1 MKKCVRIKMLSIFV
15 LLIVLSAV
23 SCYAAPKVSVMIPA
37 TFIQE
42 SWHEAVALFTAKTGI
57 EVDVVSVADW
67 NDMRAKLP
75 VMVAGG
81 VAPDA
86 VYHDSGAQGDLVNNG
101 SVRPIDEFVAK
112 SGLNLNLWPAPVIEG
127 YKYRGKLYSLPT
139 GISNFAMYYNADRFD
154 EVGLAYLPTDWSH
167 PTAFTFA
174 DMVEIA
180 KKLTIDRNGDG
191 TPDQYG
197 LQDFFNYGA
206 QALPMWGVN
215 YIDAEQTVFAGTGP
229 EQLEAITQIR
239 SLYQEHKVMGGS
251 FASGTAAMF
260 PVQPYY
266 LNTLYNSMRGG
277 GFFTWKNAIL
287 PLAKVRCSYAAFHS
301 WGMPQGS
308 KNPDLGWE
316 FIKFMTTDPEGAI
329 LFSRSENRVP
339 VLRQSIADF
348 IRRWEQINPGQNV
361 RVLTDALDY
370 VVRSNDAGLPWSIW
384 NTWYPMM
391 QRIMR
396 GEISPVAGMM
406 EIEPAINAIL
416 KEFNES
422 R

>member
-15 LLIVLSAV
+15 LLFVLIAV

-180 KKLTIDRNGDG
+180 KKVTIDRNGDG

-215 YIDAEQTVFAGTGP
+215 HINAEQTAFAGTGP

-260 PVQPYY
+260 PTQPYY

-277 GFFTWKNAIL
+277 GFFTWKNGIL

-370 VVRSNDAGLPWSIW
+370 VVRPNDAGLPWSIW
-384 NTWYPMM
+384 NIWYPMM

-396 GEISPVAGMM
+396 GEISPAAGMM